1 MKDTILY
8 EIIPA
13 VIITAFFAW
22 VIISL
27 IEIDTH
33 TGIHNWNMIKV
44 FLDVTR

>member
-13 VIITAFFAW
+13 VILTALFAW
-22 VIISL
+22 AIVSL
-27 IEIDTH
+27 IEIDLH

-44 FLDVTR
+44 FLEFAR